1 MARIRINLPE
11 RFEYAT
17 EIPVRISDINFANHL
32 GHEKILP
39 LVHEVRV
46 RFLNKHG
53 YSELEIDGYG
63 LIMAESAIVYKSEAF
78 YGDILKIEIAANEF
92 TKYGFDFV
100 YKLTNKKTDEE
111 VARAKTGFIF
121 FNYEKRVKAEVPRKF
136 KAIFQK

>member
-1 MARIRINLPE
+1 MARIRIKLPE
-11 RFEYAT
+11 RFEYAI

-63 LIMAESAIVYKSEAF
+63 LIMADSAIVYQSEAF

-121 FNYEKRVKAEVPRKF
+121 FDYEKREKAEVPQKF

>member
-1 MARIRINLPE
+1 MARIRIKLPE

-63 LIMAESAIVYKSEAF
+63 LIMADSAIVYQSEAF

-121 FNYEKRVKAEVPRKF
+121 FDYEKREKAEVPQKF
-136 KAIFQK
+136 RVIFDE